1 MLKWVFHY
9 TILLGDIMGK
19 VYNKILEFNKKY
31 SGGITWRIKKH
42 AKVVE
47 DYLNPDEEVIYAF
60 GAQKNDKMSEI
71 FNTFAI
77 VLTNKR
83 VLLGH
88 KRIVWGSFL
97 YSVTPDL
104 YNDLKIY
111 KGLLWGKIIIDT
123 VKEEITLTNLPKSG
137 LDEIETTISEFM
149 MEAKK
154 NYKDE
159 EKEN

>member
-1 MLKWVFHY
+1 
-9 TILLGDIMGK
+9 MGK
-19 VYNKILEFNKKY
+19 VYSKILNFNKKY
-31 SGGITWRIKKH
+31 SGGITWRVKQH

-47 DYLNPDEEVIYAF
+47 DYINPDEEVLYAF
-60 GAQKNDKMSEI
+60 CAQKNEKMSEL

-83 VLLGH
+83 ILLGH
-88 KRIVWGSFL
+88 KRIIWGSFL

-111 KGLLWGKIIIDT
+111 RGLLWGKIIIDT

-137 LDEIETTISEFM
+137 LDEIETVISDFM

-154 NYKDE
+154 KYKDE
-159 EKEN
+159 EEKV